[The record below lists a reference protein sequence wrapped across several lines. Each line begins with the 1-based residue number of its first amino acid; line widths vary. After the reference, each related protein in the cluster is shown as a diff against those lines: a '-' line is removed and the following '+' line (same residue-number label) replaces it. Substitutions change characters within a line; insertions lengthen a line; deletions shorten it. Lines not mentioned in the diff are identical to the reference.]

1 MTNCMSCTVRR
12 VTQRPLKISSHDG
25 IRVCGDMPGSLRV
38 IMTRR
43 GTSFKTPARPSSAIL
58 RNWRIRPVFDNG
70 HTVLPVINAPTGDG
84 TKKGNRTFL
93 QRYAEQTSQ
102 TLNQPNVQEDSDLVH
117 NALTKLPG
125 HVRAILTLRYLEA
138 FNIAEISGILGIP
151 EGTAKSRLYCYARSQ
166 LTDILERQ
174 IT

>member
-43 GTSFKTPARPSSAIL
+43 GTSFKTPGWPSSAIS

-138 FNIAEISGILGIP
+138 FNIAEISGIS